1 MEKRKEFIINVA
13 YVAIICALVY
23 IGVNYLLSI
32 LFPFIMA
39 FLFAYFSIRIC
50 RRFFPE
56 DDDHLH
62 RGLTLA
68 ALYIALLLV
77 IVLLVSLGIT
87 KLGDFIRTL
96 PAFYKNT
103 LEPYIGQLEKTFLD
117 LGSSLPESISSAFS
131 DMTDDIFEGLKN
143 VLSSVAGGMVNI
155 TTSVIKSAPETLVS
169 IIVMI
174 VSSFYMIFDYENIAR
189 WFTNA
194 MPAKLLPVFFEI
206 KDFCENTLFKVIGS
220 YAMIMGLTFIELFF
234 GLALIGIS
242 NSGMWALIISFLDIL
257 PILGVGTVLIP
268 WGISCLITGKVL
280 LGIEILA
287 IYLMITVVR
296 NIVAPRLVGTN
307 LGLHPLATLIAMITG
322 LRLFNVVG
330 MFGLPLTLSFFVSR
344 DKEKRE
350 LLQPRKEPRKK
361 KPRKE
366 KKDGKKKSKT
376 NKKK

>member
-50 RRFFPE
+50 RRFFKE
-56 DDDHLH
+56 EDDHLH

-68 ALYIALLLV
+68 ALYIAILLLL
-77 IVLLVSLGIT
+77 ILLVSLGVT
-87 KLGDFIRTL
+87 KLGDFIRSL
-96 PAFYKNT
+96 PTFYKNT
-103 LEPYIGQLEKTFLD
+103 LEPYIGQLETAFLD

-131 DMTDDIFEGLKN
+131 NMTDDIFEGLKS
-143 VLSSVAGGMVNI
+143 VLSNVAGGMVNI
-155 TTSVIKSAPETLVS
+155 TTSIIKSAPETLVS
-169 IIVMI
+169 IIVTI

-189 WFTNA
+189 WFTNV
-194 MPAKLLPVFFEI
+194 MPEKMLPVFFEI

-220 YAMIMGLTFIELFF
+220 YAMIMGLTFLELFL

-242 NSGMWALIISFLDIL
+242 NSGMWAFIISFLDIL

-296 NIVAPRLVGTN
+296 NIVEPKLVGTN
-307 LGLHPLATLIAMITG
+307 LGIHPLATLIAMITG

-350 LLQPRKEPRKK
+350 LLQPRKEPK
-361 KPRKE
+361 
-366 KKDGKKKSKT
+366 
-376 NKKK
+376 NKKKKKKNKKK

>member
-1 MEKRKEFIINVA
+1 MEKRKEFIINVT
-13 YVAIICALVY
+13 YIAIICALIY
-23 IGVNYLLSI
+23 IGINYLLSV

-50 RRFFPE
+50 RRFFTE
-56 DDDHLH
+56 DDHLH

-68 ALYIALLLV
+68 ALYIALLLI

-103 LEPYIGQLEKTFLD
+103 LEPYIGQLETAFLD
-117 LGSSLPESISSAFS
+117 LGSSLPESISAAFYS
-131 DMTDDIFEGLKN
+131 MTDDIFEGLKN

-155 TTSVIKSAPETLVS
+155 TTSIIKSAPETLVS

-189 WFTNA
+189 WFTNV
-194 MPAKLLPVFFEI
+194 MPEKVLPIFFEI
-206 KDFCENTLFKVIGS
+206 KDFFENTLFKVVGS
-220 YAMIMGLTFIELFF
+220 YAMIMGLTFIELFI

-280 LGIEILA
+280 LGIEILV
-287 IYLMITVVR
+287 IYLMITVIR
-296 NIVAPRLVGTN
+296 NIVEPRLVGTN

-322 LRLFNVVG
+322 LRLFSVVG

-350 LLQPRKEPRKK
+350 LLKPRKTPKK
-361 KPRKE
+361 KPKKE
-366 KKDGKKKSKT
+366 KKEGKK